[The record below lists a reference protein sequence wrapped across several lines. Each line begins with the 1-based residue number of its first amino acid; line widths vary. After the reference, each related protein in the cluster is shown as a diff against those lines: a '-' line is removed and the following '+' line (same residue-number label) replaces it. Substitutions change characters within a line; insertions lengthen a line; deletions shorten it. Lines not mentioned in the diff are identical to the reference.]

1 MDSAE
6 ASIILATEIL
16 WAVSLSESFVIN
28 YDVALMVV
36 ACLAML

>member
-1 MDSAE
+1 MDSMD

-28 YDVALMVV
+28 DDVALMVV
-36 ACLAML
+36 ARLTML